1 MFGGLNCR
9 LTLLTLNEPKGA
21 INERNFL
28 STAHVWDVAVT
39 QSSYVLH
46 VTPLDATRQ
55 RRTFVADKACVN
67 SKTVD
72 PGLRQVSSQAT
83 RATTTT
89 TTRRDVAELRIQN
102 TTSPSQRR
110 HSIRACR
117 VTITNT
123 SQLRATKQGTL
134 EKQSSQPKAR
144 RDQRRRRAHSTPTEA
159 LSLRR
164 SIEVTRHDD
173 TCC

>member
-1 MFGGLNCR
+1 M
-9 LTLLTLNEPKGA
+9 
-21 INERNFL
+21 
-28 STAHVWDVAVT
+28 
-39 QSSYVLH
+39 YVLH

-159 LSLRR
+159 PVSAEALKSLVMTTHVAEKHVR
-164 SIEVTRHDD
+164 TA
-173 TCC
+173 